1 MKRTVVIVDDSKF
14 LMKQITDFFEQQLG
28 FSVAATGYDGNEAVE
43 LYRKFKPDLI
53 TLDISMPNKSG
64 SDAMK
69 EILHEF
75 PEAKVLMISAVRGNA
90 MLQCMCDGA
99 KGYIEKPLK
108 LNDAEFTR
116 DFRET
121 VEEIFA
127 ATK

>member
-1 MKRTVVIVDDSKF
+1 MSRTVVIVDDSKF
-14 LMKQITDFFEQQLG
+14 LLKQIVEFFEQQLG
-28 FSVAATGYDGNEAVE
+28 FTVAATGNDGNEAVE
-43 LYRKFKPDLI
+43 LYRKLKPDLI

-64 SDAMK
+64 ADAMR
-69 EILHEF
+69 EILKEF
-75 PEAKVLMISAVRGNA
+75 PDAKVLMISAVRGNA

-108 LNDAEFTR
+108 MNDAEFTK

-127 ATK
+127 SS